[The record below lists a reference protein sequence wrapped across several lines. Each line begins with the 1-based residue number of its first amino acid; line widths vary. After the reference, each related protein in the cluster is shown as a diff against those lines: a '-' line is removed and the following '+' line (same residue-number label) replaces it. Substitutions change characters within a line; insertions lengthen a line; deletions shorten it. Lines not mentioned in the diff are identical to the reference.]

1 MKNPLLTLTIFLASI
16 QLASAQFGILDPT
29 FGNSSLPGLDTFPN
43 SGAANFGQALAFQT
57 DGRILF
63 STGSSNLG
71 LGRINPSGSLDNTFG
86 QSGWVNTGLFAIE
99 DIILQADGKI
109 LAAGKPTNISWN
121 DTYVWRYK
129 TDGTLDSTF
138 GHNGRAADST
148 LGAGSEHI
156 ALQSG
161 NKIIWSGYLGVKR
174 INLSDGS
181 LDMTFGTTGYIRLPQ
196 IPLSPNAMMV
206 DSASGKILLA
216 GFTRGGN
223 HLAIARLTA
232 NGALDASFGNNGVDS
247 LTFKNTG
254 LVFGMK
260 IRINASGKILVAAD
274 CDKPG
279 SYNQVVC
286 MQFTGNGLL
295 DNTFGTAGIVYPDWK
310 TIGGNYE
317 YFGGMDLQTDGK
329 IVLASL
335 MIDSGVSTT
344 IGSAAALRLN
354 ANGSSDTVWSVP
366 KFDYYHHGTFIQTIG
381 ISPDGRL
388 YANGA
393 TNGNEM
399 LARYAIGYPLGI
411 GEESGAVSQLLFYP
425 NPVQTNAD
433 LSFTIV
439 DNEEVSTSIY
449 SIDGRMVREMY
460 RNEKMA
466 VGQYNK
472 TIALE
477 DLSPGMYQLLFTDK
491 NKVRHISFQKL

>member
-1 MKNPLLTLTIFLASI
+1 MKNSLLTLLILIASAR
-16 QLASAQFGILDPT
+16 LASAQFGILDPT

-43 SGAANFGQALAFQT
+43 SGAGNFGQALAFQT

-86 QSGWVNTGLFAIE
+86 NSGWVNNGLFAIE
-99 DIILQADGKI
+99 DILLQPDGRI

-181 LDMTFGTTGYIRLPQ
+181 LDMTFGTNGYIRLPQ
-196 IPLSPNAMMV
+196 IPLSPNAMIV

-232 NGALDASFGNNGVDS
+232 NGALDAGFGNNGVDS
-247 LTFKNTG
+247 LNFKNTG

-260 IRINASGKILVAAD
+260 IRINSSGKIVVSAD

-286 MQFTGNGLL
+286 IQFTGNGLL
-295 DNTFGTAGIVYPDWK
+295 DNSFGTGGIVYPDWK

-335 MIDSGVSTT
+335 LIDSGVSTS
-344 IGSAAALRLN
+344 IASAAALRLN
-354 ANGSSDTVWSVP
+354 ANGSEDTLWGVP
-366 KFDYYHHGTFIQTIG
+366 KFDYYHHGAFIQTIG
-381 ISPDGRL
+381 ISPNGRL

-399 LARYAIGYPLGI
+399 LARYAIGYPLEI
-411 GEESGAVSQLLFYP
+411 GEESRAVSQLLFYP
-425 NPVQTNAD
+425 NPVETNVD
-433 LSFTIV
+433 LSFTISE
-439 DNEEVSTSIY
+439 NAEVSAGIY
-449 SIDGRMVREMY
+449 SLDGRMIREIY
-460 RNEKMA
+460 SNEKLNA
-466 VGQYNK
+466 GKYNK
-472 TIALE
+472 SISVE
-477 DLSPGMYQLLFTDK
+477 GIDPGIYQIVFSDK
-491 NKVRHISFQKL
+491 YGMRHISFQKL